1 MQPLPPGARNSDY
14 AAVGQ
19 WPLTRNHRVA
29 DISETWTRGDGGKR
43 GPDAPALASCLES
56 ETLAFIFKHYRL
68 VLITNA
74 LRICL
79 RVFVVLSADIILDP
93 DNPDA

>member
-1 MQPLPPGARNSDY
+1 MQAYLKRSR
-14 AAVGQ
+14 AVM
-19 WPLTRNHRVA
+19 
-29 DISETWTRGDGGKR
+29 GKKK
-43 GPDAPALASCLES
+43 GPDTPALASCLES
-56 ETLAFIFKHYRL
+56 ETLVFIFKHYRL

-93 DNPDA
+93 DDPDA